1 MCFYLDIPLQWY
13 FFLATSLFYIHM
25 SFQQEAISD
34 THPRSSLNSIS
45 FVYIINP
52 LLAFVDTESS
62 LFLCPAK
69 SQPQLNL
76 MLKNEQK
83 YHPVNNRTFLWQ
95 TGTYQSAFKRI
106 SLKHQTLE
114 TEYFLL

>member
-1 MCFYLDIPLQWY
+1 MSNPLATLMISALLTQETLLKTELDSVSLSRHSITVV

-83 YHPVNNRTFLWQ
+83 YHPVNNRTFL
-95 TGTYQSAFKRI
+95 
-106 SLKHQTLE
+106 
-114 TEYFLL
+114 